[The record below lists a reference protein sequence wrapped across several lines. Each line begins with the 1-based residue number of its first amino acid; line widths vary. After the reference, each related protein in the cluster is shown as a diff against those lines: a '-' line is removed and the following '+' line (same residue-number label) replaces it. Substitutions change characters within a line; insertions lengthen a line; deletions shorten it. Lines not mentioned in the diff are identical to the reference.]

1 MRLTRL
7 RPGLVLAACLAA
19 AAVLAATLLSGQ
31 TSADATIR
39 LRPDQTFQT
48 ITGWEATASL
58 PNNPAAPEWAPYHD
72 TQILRAVRDAGIDRI
87 RLEFRSNT
95 ENDDPSFARYF
106 KGQIPEAA
114 WSKLIYQVRNDNDDP
129 HVINWSGFDFS
140 EVDWY
145 MDNTVMPL
153 RKALAAEGR
162 KLFIN
167 ACYVA
172 FKGGRTFQRD
182 PEEYAE
188 FVLAAYVH
196 LKDKYGIVPDSWEMI
211 LEPDVPKDGWTGTEI
226 GQAMVATAR
235 RLEGAGF
242 TPAFVAPSVTDIS
255 NTLPYVD
262 AIVAVPG
269 AAKYLREISYHRYR
283 NKGKAKIADIAARA
297 RALGVNT
304 SMLELWFG
312 KANYDVLFQDLK
324 VGNVSAWQG
333 RVLEGLYVPQPDGT
347 IGPNPEVRYNAL
359 VMRAVR
365 AGALRIGAD
374 SDNPQRF
381 DALAFVN
388 PDDGAGSGPGD
399 WAVAVR
405 ARQGGTVRIEG
416 LPPGR
421 YQVSYAIPA
430 GSQELPAATDASGAL
445 EATIPDKGILT
456 IARPGK

>member
-1 MRLTRL
+1 MRLTRRLTGL
-7 RPGLVLAACLAA
+7 RPGLIVAACLAA
-19 AAVLAATLLSGQ
+19 ATGLAATLLSGQ
-31 TSADATIR
+31 PTADATIR

-58 PNNPAAPEWAPYHD
+58 PNNPAAPDWAPYHD
-72 TQILRAVRDAGIDRI
+72 TQILRAARDAGINRI
-87 RLEFRSNT
+87 RLEFRANIENT
-95 ENDDPSFARYF
+95 DPDLSRYF
-106 KGQIPEAA
+106 KGQLPEAA
-114 WSKLIYQVRNDNDDP
+114 WSKLMYQVSNDNGDP
-129 HVINWSGFDFS
+129 HVINWAGFNF
-140 EVDWY
+140 EEIDWY

-153 RKALAAEGR
+153 RKVLAAQGKR
-162 KLFIN
+162 LYIN
-167 ACYVA
+167 GCYVA

-196 LKDKYGIVPDSWEMI
+196 LKDKYGVVPDSWEMI

-242 TPAFVAPSVTDIS
+242 SPAFVAPSVTDIS

-269 AAKYLREISYHRYR
+269 AAKYLKEISYHRYR
-283 NKGKAKIADIAARA
+283 NKGRAKLADIAARA
-297 RALGVNT
+297 KSLGVNT

-333 RVLEGLYVPQPDGT
+333 RVLEGLYAPQPDGS

-359 VMRAVR
+359 IMRAVD
-365 AGALRIGAD
+365 AGAVRIGTD
-374 SDNPQRF
+374 SDNPKTF

-388 PDDGAGSGPGD
+388 PSG

-405 ARQGGTVRIEG
+405 ARQGGTVRVEG

-421 YQVSYAIPA
+421 YQVAYAVPA
-430 GSQELPAATDASGAL
+430 GSAELPVATDASGAV
-445 EATIPDKGILT
+445 EAMIPDKGIMT
-456 IARPGK
+456 ITRAKD